1 MFFSISVRRLRAYF
15 CSYLQA
21 HRFSLFGNI
30 SPRSLN
36 PPAHYCL
43 CVFLCVIWWSFWLS
57 SSSFMSCS
65 SSFASG
71 LSSLYIHARVC
82 GGIRVVLFSF
92 SRSSGILSS
101 VLNSCFSRRA
111 HSRGR
116 RLDDGHRLRSA
127 ERIRPAVNRAHA
139 SQDVRGAH
147 APHGHAPHADDPRAV
162 NTPGHHQPSRVV
174 AAQHSTR
181 CI

>member
-1 MFFSISVRRLRAYF
+1 MCCHVLSRAVT
-15 CSYLQA
+15 CCHVLADAGVCCHVLSRAVTCCPVLSRA
-21 HRFSLFGNI
+21 
-30 SPRSLN
+30 PRD
-36 PPAHYCL
+36 
-43 CVFLCVIWWSFWLS
+43 WLS